1 MLDEYLTFCKADF
14 WRSVRNRSKQE
25 HNKNTCD
32 VQWFVFFVFYFLIEM
47 VPRNG
52 SGRVSLTD
60 LSWSVLELPDKYPFE
75 LDFISI
81 LYIILF

>member
-1 MLDEYLTFCKADF
+1 MLGLCLTHRACEKIKMLDEYLTSCKVGF

-32 VQWFVFFVFYFLIEM
+32 AQWFVFFGVLLIEM

-52 SGRVSLTD
+52 SGRISQTD
-60 LSWSVLELPDKYPFE
+60 LS
-75 LDFISI
+75 
-81 LYIILF
+81 

>member
-1 MLDEYLTFCKADF
+1 MLDEYLTSYKIAF

-32 VQWFVFFVFYFLIEM
+32 VKCFVFFEVLLIEV

-52 SGRVSLTD
+52 SSRVSQTD
-60 LSWSVLELPDKYPFE
+60 VN
-75 LDFISI
+75 
-81 LYIILF
+81 